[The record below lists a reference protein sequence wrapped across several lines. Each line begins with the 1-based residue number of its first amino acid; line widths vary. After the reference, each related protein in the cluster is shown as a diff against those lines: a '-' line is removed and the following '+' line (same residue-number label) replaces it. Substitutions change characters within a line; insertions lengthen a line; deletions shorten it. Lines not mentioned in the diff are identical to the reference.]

1 MSNQKWLVIHR
12 RGDQGRIGSFPLN
25 DHNLNIVKT
34 LFGALLIQT
43 DVSGTEHWA
52 VQRSPTKKEMKG
64 HEFDKTPSLT
74 VT

>member
-12 RGDQGRIGSFPLN
+12 RYGQGRIGSVPLN

-34 LFGALLIQT
+34 LFGALLIQKDT
-43 DVSGTEHWA
+43 IGHEHW
-52 VQRSPTKKEMKG
+52 VEQRTPTMKEIKG
-64 HEFDKTPSLT
+64 QEFDKTLDAT